1 MLTTVHQMPPDLV
14 DQTILACCKPQFL
27 KVARI
32 IIDVATAL
40 KVPMPMERLII
51 DVPKALEKP
60 TETEADFIADR
71 IKALVK
77 AKRLESAGNLDRW
90 RYSEI
95 RLTGK

>member
-1 MLTTVHQMPPDLV
+1 MSPEPV

-27 KVARI
+27 KVARVI
-32 IIDVATAL
+32 VDVATAL
-40 KVPMPMERLII
+40 KVPIPMERLFV
-51 DVPKALEKP
+51 DAPETFEKP
-60 TETEADFIADR
+60 SGLEVDFIADR

-77 AKRLESAGNLDRW
+77 AERLESAGNLDRW

>member
-1 MLTTVHQMPPDLV
+1 MSPDLI
-14 DQTILACCKPQFL
+14 DQAILGFCKPQFM

-32 IIDVATAL
+32 VGDVAVAL
-40 KVPMPMERLII
+40 KVPM
-51 DVPKALEKP
+51 DVDK
-60 TETEADFIADR
+60 DVIADR

-77 AKRLESAGNLDRW
+77 AKKLEAAGNLDRW

>member
-1 MLTTVHQMPPDLV
+1 MSPELV

-32 IIDVATAL
+32 ILDVAKAL
-40 KVPMPMERLII
+40 KVPKPLDERLFI
-51 DVPKALEKP
+51 DDTLENPMGTKV
-60 TETEADFIADR
+60 DFIADR
-71 IKALVK
+71 IKALVE
-77 AKRLESAGNLDRW
+77 AGRLESAGNLDRW